1 MLKTAIKILSALL
14 AIVRSWQLRRE
25 LEEQQRAA
33 DELADNPV
41 DWFSL
46 KFGKSIVD
54 NDSDLTHNVTEDN
67 NHSSDN
73 DEQVN

>member
-33 DELADNPV
+33 DELANDPV
-41 DWFSL
+41 DWYNSHFD
-46 KFGKSIVD
+46 GM
-54 NDSDLTHNVTEDN
+54 H
-67 NHSSDN
+67 
-73 DEQVN
+73 DEQPDDADKADAESDKL

>member
-33 DELADNPV
+33 DELANDPV
-41 DWFSL
+41 DWYNSHFD
-46 KFGKSIVD
+46 GMHDDKSD
-54 NDSDLTHNVTEDN
+54 DADKADADSDK
-67 NHSSDN
+67 
-73 DEQVN
+73 Q

>member
-33 DELADNPV
+33 DELANDPV
-41 DWFSL
+41 DWYNSHFD
-46 KFGKSIVD
+46 GMHDDKSD
-54 NDSDLTHNVTEDN
+54 DADEAHADSDK
-67 NHSSDN
+67 
-73 DEQVN
+73 Q

>member
-33 DELADNPV
+33 DELANDPV
-41 DWFSL
+41 DWYNSHFD
-46 KFGKSIVD
+46 GMHDDKSD
-54 NDSDLTHNVTEDN
+54 DADKADTDSDK
-67 NHSSDN
+67 
-73 DEQVN
+73 Q

>member
-33 DELADNPV
+33 DDLADHPV
-41 DWFSL
+41 DWYNSHFD
-46 KFGKSIVD
+46 GMHDDKSD
-54 NDSDLTHNVTEDN
+54 DADKADTDSDKL
-67 NHSSDN
+67 
-73 DEQVN
+73 

>member
-33 DELADNPV
+33 DELANDPV
-41 DWFSL
+41 DWYNSHFD
-46 KFGKSIVD
+46 GM
-54 NDSDLTHNVTEDN
+54 H
-67 NHSSDN
+67 
-73 DEQVN
+73 DEQPDDADEADAESDKL